1 MSSKNF
7 VLTSLIHCDF
17 KVLISLFACILS
29 TTVLPLPID
38 LTEEYQND
46 KADKADIKNLL
57 SKYDKG
63 TLRGILDEAGLYD
76 VSQG

>member
-1 MSSKNF
+1 M
-7 VLTSLIHCDF
+7 SLIHCDF
-17 KVLISLFACILS
+17 KVLTSVFVCILS
-29 TTVLPLPID
+29 TTVFPLPID
-38 LTEEYQND
+38 LMEEYQND
-46 KADKADIKNLL
+46 EAEKEDIKNLL